1 MSTEIL
7 RDRSG
12 NMIGKIMKLGSD
24 LVLFNASG
32 NRLGH
37 YNPSINATFD
47 ASLNRVG
54 QGNLLTMLLG
64 R

>member
-1 MSTEIL
+1 MSMEFL

-12 NMIGKIMKLGSD
+12 NMIGKIVKFGNHFILYSAG
-24 LVLFNASG
+24 G

-37 YNPSINATFD
+37 YDTGINTTYD
-47 ASLNRVG
+47 ASGNRVG